1 MKLYSSPGACSLTD
15 HIVLHWIGAPF
26 EVQLVTREQRNTPEF
41 RAINPAGA
49 VPALQVG
56 DWVLTQNSAI
66 LHYLTDRFPEAGL
79 CGDGTPE
86 SRAEVNR
93 WLAFVN
99 ADLHPAFKPLF
110 GATAYLEDPALIEKS
125 HVAARKQLRGLFERA
140 DTRLA
145 GRDWLADSRSIAD
158 PYLFVVLQWAKKNGV
173 DLSGLDNL
181 ARFDARMAADPG
193 VQAAMKAEGL
203 L

>member
-1 MKLYSSPGACSLTD
+1 MPTFTWKGTDKRGTVMKG
-15 HIVLHWIGAPF
+15 
-26 EVQLVTREQRNTPEF
+26 EQQAKTE
-41 RAINPAGA
+41 
-49 VPALQVG
+49 AL
-56 DWVLTQNSAI
+56 L
-66 LHYLTDRFPEAGL
+66 R
-79 CGDGTPE
+79 
-86 SRAEVNR
+86 
-93 WLAFVN
+93 
-99 ADLHPAFKPLF
+99 ADLRRQGITPTAVRPKSKPLF